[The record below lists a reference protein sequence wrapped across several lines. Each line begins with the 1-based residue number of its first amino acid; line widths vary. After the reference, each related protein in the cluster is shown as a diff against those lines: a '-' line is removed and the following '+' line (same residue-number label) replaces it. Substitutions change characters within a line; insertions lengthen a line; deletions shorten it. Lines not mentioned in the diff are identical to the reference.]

1 MTNVQLYLATGLPTL
16 AVLVGILMNVV
27 LHNSLST
34 SLNARITSLE
44 NHVDSRM
51 ASLENRIDMLTG
63 KVVGLVSRFSRLEER
78 LERR

>member
-1 MTNVQLYLATGLPTL
+1 MTNVQVYLATGLPTL

-51 ASLENRIDMLTG
+51 ASL
-63 KVVGLVSRFSRLEER
+63 
-78 LERR
+78 